1 MTETDVSTTRG
12 DAIIGQCQNQVI
24 CLTSV
29 DGINTLV
36 VEEDWSTERTRDV
49 IGGLPEGRPSSVSVR
64 IR

>member
-1 MTETDVSTTRG
+1 M
-12 DAIIGQCQNQVI
+12 I

-36 VEEDWSTERTRDV
+36 IEEDWPRERSRDV